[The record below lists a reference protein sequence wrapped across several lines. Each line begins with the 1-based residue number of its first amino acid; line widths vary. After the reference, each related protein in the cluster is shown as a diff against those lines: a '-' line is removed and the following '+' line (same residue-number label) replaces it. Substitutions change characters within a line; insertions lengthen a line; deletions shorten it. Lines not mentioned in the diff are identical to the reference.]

1 MSIQHIGRIN
11 EAKLEFMITH
21 RYHIQLQKPEN
32 EDIVER
38 YGGTIGNV
46 LLHASIGD
54 NSVGT
59 KLS

>member
-38 YGGTIGNV
+38 YGG
-46 LLHASIGD
+46 ASTRFD
-54 NSVGT
+54 RR
-59 KLS
+59 